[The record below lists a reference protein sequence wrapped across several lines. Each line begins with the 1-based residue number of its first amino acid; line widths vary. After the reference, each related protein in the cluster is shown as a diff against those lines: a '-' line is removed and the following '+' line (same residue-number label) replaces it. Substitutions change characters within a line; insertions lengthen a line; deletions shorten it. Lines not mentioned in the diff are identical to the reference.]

1 MNMRTIVRCAD
12 NMVFDIHPV
21 TLEAATCSR
30 YDPYCYC
37 DPVSNVKYI
46 EYHEWI
52 HLRDRQW
59 DAEVKAFYKQSAVR
73 K

>member
-1 MNMRTIVRCAD
+1 MRTIVRCAD

-21 TLEAATCSR
+21 TLEAATCTR

-37 DPVSNVKYI
+37 DPVSSATYI
-46 EYHEWI
+46 EYNDWV
-52 HLRDRQW
+52 HLRNRQW
-59 DAEVKAFYKQSAVR
+59 DTATKAFYKHTTVN